1 MDRDVIGTCS
11 PSIFVDVREEAVVPG
26 RAVVRDSNKCVLDY
40 SGLARP
46 CPLIITSLLL
56 ITFEPCTVTNYS
68 SLSKS
73 RIDH

>member
-40 SGLARP
+40 SDSGLA
-46 CPLIITSLLL
+46 
-56 ITFEPCTVTNYS
+56 
-68 SLSKS
+68 S
-73 RIDH
+73 RDRAHL

>member
-40 SGLARP
+40 SGLA
-46 CPLIITSLLL
+46 
-56 ITFEPCTVTNYS
+56 
-68 SLSKS
+68 S
-73 RIDH
+73 RDTYNNKLVINNVRTMYCN